1 MFKVSLVR
9 KGPGSTASELPSQDR
24 QDSVVPLSLA
34 LLCVPLC
41 HSLLASLGG
50 FKGPWK
56 REEIA
61 TLACL
66 G

>member
-1 MFKVSLVR
+1 MR

-56 REEIA
+56 LGKREEIA